1 LGKDPFCLVIAKLA
15 MTMKKNP
22 KEPDNATNATST
34 LNVLPALLRRTEL
47 ARQIGV
53 SPRSVDNFLARKI
66 IPAVRISR
74 RCIRYSLPAVLA
86 ALRKFEIR
94 EAGR

>member
-1 LGKDPFCLVIAKLA
+1 
-15 MTMKKNP
+15 MKKNP
-22 KEPDNATNATST
+22 NGSDNATST
-34 LNVLPALLRRTEL
+34 PNVLPALLRRTEL
-47 ARQIGV
+47 ARAIGV

-86 ALRKFEIR
+86 ALSKFEIR
-94 EAGR
+94 EAGRR